1 MLFKYIYTLPNTTS
15 GADGI
20 LVNVVSVLPAFTP
33 LILAFVFFFVFLGG
47 SARQKA
53 RNGEAD
59 YPMWSVVA
67 SIGMLMTALI
77 LSMATGLIQLGWLVI
92 VVVITIFSGVWLFL
106 NRKD

>member
-1 MLFKYIYTLPNTTS
+1 MLFNYIYTLPNSTT

-20 LVNVVSVLPAFTP
+20 LINVVSILPAFTP
-33 LILAFVFFFVFLGG
+33 LILAFVFFFLFLGG
-47 SARQKA
+47 SLRQKA

-59 YPMWSVVA
+59 YPLWSVVA
-67 SIGMLMTALI
+67 SIGMLMTSLI
-77 LSMATGLIQLGWLVI
+77 LSTATGIIQLGWLVI